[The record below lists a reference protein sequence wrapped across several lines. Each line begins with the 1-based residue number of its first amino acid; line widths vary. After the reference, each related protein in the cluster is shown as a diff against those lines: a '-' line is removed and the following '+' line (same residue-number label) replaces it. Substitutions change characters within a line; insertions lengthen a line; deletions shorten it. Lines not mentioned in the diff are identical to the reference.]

1 MLLGIQ
7 HRTELTYGDRVSE
20 SVMELRVMPRSD
32 KNQTLRAFTLKV
44 GPEAPVFSHRDW
56 MDNQAH
62 HFTIVSFHDRVVI
75 VAGATVETHPKLVEL
90 ASAADALPLTELNPR
105 FQDFLGF
112 LGPVQRDPRLVQF
125 AEQAGLFQCTRA
137 AEAVLLVMSRLRERL
152 QYKKGVTSSATTV
165 SDALDVGQGVCQDF
179 SHLGLALLR
188 MVGIP
193 ARYVSG
199 YLYREP
205 GVDDTEQSREL
216 ETHAWCEAY
225 VPSVGWIGVDPTHG
239 VLAGEGHVAV
249 AVGRSYADVPP
260 NRGVYRGDAEERI
273 AVKVTMDRHEDH
285 LASLPPVSPD
295 SFEVPSFRDGP
306 IRAERKMNLH
316 QLEQQQQMQ
325 QQQQQ
330 QQ

>member
-20 SVMELRVMPRSD
+20 SVMELRVTPRSD

-75 VAGATVETHPKLVEL
+75 AAGATVETHPKLFEL
-90 ASAADALPLTELNPR
+90 SRATDSLPLAELNPR
-105 FQDFLGF
+105 FQDFMTF

-125 AEQAGLFQCTRA
+125 AEQSGLFQCTRA

-152 QYKKGVTSSATTV
+152 EYKKGVTSSAATV

-179 SHLGLALLR
+179 AHVGLALLR
-188 MVGIP
+188 LVGIP

-199 YLYREP
+199 YLYRDSP
-205 GVDDTEQSREL
+205 REL

-225 VPSVGWIGVDPTHG
+225 VPSLGWVGLDPTHG
-239 VLAGEGHVAV
+239 ELATESHVAV

-273 AVKVTMDRHEDH
+273 AVQVTIDRFDDD

-295 SFEVPSFRDGP
+295 SFDVPSYRDGP
-306 IRAERKMNLH
+306 IRTDQKMNLR
-316 QLEQQQQMQ
+316 QLEQ

>member
-32 KNQTLRAFTLKV
+32 KNQTLRAFSLKV

-75 VAGATVETHPKLVEL
+75 VAGATVETHPKLLEL
-90 ASAADALPLTELNPR
+90 SRSTDALPLADLNPR

-137 AEAVLLVMSRLRERL
+137 AEAVLLVMTRLRERL
-152 QYKKGVTSSATTV
+152 VYKKGVTSSATTV
-165 SDALDVGQGVCQDF
+165 SDVLDLGQGVCQDF
-179 SHLGLALLR
+179 SHIGLALLR

-199 YLYREP
+199 YLYRDAP
-205 GVDDTEQSREL
+205 REL

-225 VPSVGWIGVDPTHG
+225 VPSMGWVGLDPTHG
-239 VLAGEGHVAV
+239 ELASESHVAV

-273 AVKVTMDRHEDH
+273 AVKVMIDRLDDD
-285 LASLPPVSPD
+285 LASLPPVSPG
-295 SFEVPSFRDGP
+295 SFEVPSYRDGP
-306 IRAERKMNLH
+306 IRMDQKMNLR
-316 QLEQQQQMQ
+316 QLEQ

-330 QQ
+330 QQQ

>member
-20 SVMELRVMPRSD
+20 SVMELRVTPRSD
-32 KNQTLRAFTLKV
+32 KNQTLRAFNLKV

-62 HFTIVSFHDRVVI
+62 HFTIAAFHDRVI
-75 VAGATVETHPKLVEL
+75 ILAGATVETHPKLVAL
-90 ASAADALPLTELNPR
+90 AEAADKLPISDLNPR

-112 LGPVQRDPRLVQF
+112 LGPVQRDNRLVQF
-125 AEQAGLFQCTRA
+125 AEQVGLFQCTRA
-137 AEAVLLVMSRLRERL
+137 AAAVMLVTMRLRERL
-152 QYKKGVTSSATTV
+152 EYKKGVTSSATTV
-165 SDALDVGQGVCQDF
+165 SDALDLGQGVCQDF
-179 SHLGLALLR
+179 SHVGLALLR

-199 YLYREP
+199 YLYRDSP
-205 GVDDTEQSREL
+205 REL

-225 VPSVGWIGVDPTHG
+225 VPSLGWVGVDPTHG
-239 VLAGEGHVAV
+239 ELAGEGHVAV

-273 AVKVTMDRHEDH
+273 SVKVTMDRLDDD
-285 LASLPPVSPD
+285 LASLAPFSPG
-295 SFEVPSFRDGP
+295 SFDVPSFRDGP
-306 IRAERKMNLH
+306 READRKLNLR
-316 QLEQQQQMQ
+316 QLEQ

-330 QQ
+330 QQQ

>member
-20 SVMELRVMPRSD
+20 SVMELRVTPRSD
-32 KNQTLRAFTLKV
+32 KNQTLRAFSLKV

-90 ASAADALPLTELNPR
+90 ANATDALPLADLNPR

-125 AEQAGLFQCTRA
+125 AEQVGLFQCTRA
-137 AEAVLLVMSRLRERL
+137 AEALLLVTTRLRDRIE
-152 QYKKGVTSSATTV
+152 YKKGVTSSATTV
-165 SDALDVGQGVCQDF
+165 SHALDVGQGVCQDF
-179 SHLGLALLR
+179 SHLGLGLLR

-199 YLYREP
+199 YLYRDSP
-205 GVDDTEQSREL
+205 REL

-225 VPSVGWIGVDPTHG
+225 LPSLGWVGVDPTHG
-239 VLAGEGHVAV
+239 ELAGEGHVAV

-260 NRGVYRGDAEERI
+260 NRGVYRGEAEEKI
-273 AVKVTMDRHEDH
+273 AVKVTMDRLDDD
-285 LASLPPVSPD
+285 LASLPPISMGN
-295 SFEVPSFRDGP
+295 FEVPSYRDGP
-306 IRAERKMNLH
+306 IRPDRKMNVR
-316 QLEQQQQMQ
+316 QLEQ

-330 QQ
+330 QQQ

>member
-62 HFTIVSFHDRVVI
+62 HFTIVAFHDRVVI

-90 ASAADALPLTELNPR
+90 ARASDPLPLTDLNPR
-105 FQDFLGF
+105 FQDFFGF

-125 AEQAGLFQCTRA
+125 AEQVGLFQCSRE
-137 AEAVLLVMSRLRERL
+137 AEALLLVMTRLKERIE
-152 QYKKGVTSSATTV
+152 YKKGVTSSATSV
-165 SDALDVGQGVCQDF
+165 SDALDLGQGVCQDF
-179 SHLGLALLR
+179 SHMGLALLR

-199 YLYREP
+199 YLYRESP
-205 GVDDTEQSREL
+205 REL

-225 VPSVGWIGVDPTHG
+225 LPSIGWVGLDPTHSE
-239 VLAGEGHVAV
+239 LAGEGHVAV

-273 AVKVTMDRHEDH
+273 AVKVTMDRLEDQ
-285 LASLPPVSPD
+285 LASLPQISPG
-295 SFEVPSFRDGP
+295 SFEVPSYRDGP
-306 IRAERKMNLH
+306 IRAELKMSLR
-316 QLEQQQQMQ
+316 QLEQQQQQAQ
-325 QQQQQ
+325 QQQ
-330 QQ
+330 

>member
-7 HRTELTYGDRVSE
+7 HRTELTYGERVSE
-20 SVMELRVMPRSD
+20 SVMELRVTPRSD

-44 GPEAPVFSHRDW
+44 GPEAQVFSHRDW

-90 ASAADALPLTELNPR
+90 ASATDALPLAELNPR

-125 AEQAGLFQCTRA
+125 AEQVGLFQCSRA
-137 AEAVLLVMSRLRERL
+137 AEAVLLVMTRLRERL
-152 QYKKGVTSSATTV
+152 EYKKGVTSSATTV
-165 SDALDVGQGVCQDF
+165 SDALDLGQGVCQDF

-188 MVGIP
+188 MIGIP
-193 ARYVSG
+193 SRYVSG
-199 YLYREP
+199 YLYRETP
-205 GVDDTEQSREL
+205 REL
-216 ETHAWCEAY
+216 ETHAWCEAF
-225 VPSVGWIGVDPTHG
+225 VPSVGWIGFDPTHG
-239 VLAGEGHVAV
+239 ELAGESHVAV

-260 NRGVYRGDAEERI
+260 NRGVYRGEAEERI
-273 AVKVTMDRHEDH
+273 AVSVTIDRHDD
-285 LASLPPVSPD
+285 SMVSYPAMTPGAFD
-295 SFEVPSFRDGP
+295 VPIFRDGP
-306 IRAERKMNLH
+306 VRAERRMNLR
-316 QLEQQQQMQ
+316 QLEQQQMQAQ

-330 QQ
+330 Q

>member
-32 KNQTLRAFTLKV
+32 KNQTLRAFNLKV

-90 ASAADALPLTELNPR
+90 SRATDALPLVGLNPR

-112 LGPVQRDPRLVQF
+112 LGPVQRDQRLVQF
-125 AEQAGLFQCTRA
+125 AEQSGLFQCTRA
-137 AEAVLLVMSRLRERL
+137 AEAVLLVMSRLHERL
-152 QYKKGVTSSATTV
+152 EYKKGVTSSATTV

-199 YLYREP
+199 YLYRDAP
-205 GVDDTEQSREL
+205 REL
-216 ETHAWCEAY
+216 ETHAWLEAY
-225 VPSVGWIGVDPTHG
+225 VPSMGWVGLDPTHG
-239 VLAGEGHVAV
+239 ELAGESHVAV

-273 AVKVTMDRHEDH
+273 AVKVMIDRLDDD
-285 LASLPPVSPD
+285 LASLPPISPG
-295 SFEVPSFRDGP
+295 SFEVPSYRDGP
-306 IRAERKMNLH
+306 IRTERTMNLRE
-316 QLEQQQQMQ
+316 LEQ

>member
-1 MLLGIQ
+1 
-7 HRTELTYGDRVSE
+7 
-20 SVMELRVMPRSD
+20 
-32 KNQTLRAFTLKV
+32 
-44 GPEAPVFSHRDW
+44 

-75 VAGATVETHPKLVEL
+75 VAGANVETHPKLVEL
-90 ASAADALPLTELNPR
+90 AKAVDPLPLTELNPR

-125 AEQAGLFQCTRA
+125 AEQVGLFQCTRA

-152 QYKKGVTSSATTV
+152 EYKKGVTSSATTV

-179 SHLGLALLR
+179 SHLGLALFR

-199 YLYREP
+199 YLYR
-205 GVDDTEQSREL
+205 DTPREL

-225 VPSVGWIGVDPTHG
+225 VPSVGWVGVDPTHG
-239 VLAGEGHVAV
+239 ELAGETHVAV

-273 AVKVTMDRHEDH
+273 AVKVTMDRFDDD
-285 LASLPPVSPD
+285 LASLPPVSPGT
-295 SFEVPSFRDGP
+295 FEVPSFRDGP
-306 IRAERKMNLH
+306 LRADLKMNLR
-316 QLEQQQQMQ
+316 QLEQ

-330 QQ
+330 QQQQ